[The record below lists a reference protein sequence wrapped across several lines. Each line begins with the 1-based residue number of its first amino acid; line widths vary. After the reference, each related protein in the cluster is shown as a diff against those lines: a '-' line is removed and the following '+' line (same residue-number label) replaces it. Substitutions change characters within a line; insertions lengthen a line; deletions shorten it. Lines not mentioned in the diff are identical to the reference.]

1 MKTREGRKT
10 NKKSQKL
17 DQISLKAEKIMST
30 QRNNVHHNHR
40 KGGRK
45 TFCKICFDVG
55 KPEAVYT
62 SHFPKD
68 VPGPKGKVVCPTLL
82 KEISCRY
89 CRQLG
94 HTKNHCEKL
103 KAKEARMG
111 PKAVAASRK
120 ARREAGQKAQR
131 RWNDALAQAADGKRG
146 GKWVPI
152 TAVLAEMP
160 KGFRPRR
167 ARAPR
172 RRRRTYP
179 RTRVNLTGSR
189 FDALAAKTA
198 TKREPVAA
206 PKPMAPRRAAGVW
219 GQRAATYR
227 PTAAELAWLQ
237 QQIVEAQEQTAF
249 ENEGNAFFASV
260 DLAQCLAEQM
270 DGENEAPFAA
280 EAAAAQ
286 AIAAAA
292 SSARWEDNEA
302 ADSDAEEDLS
312 FLDAPL
318 A

>member
-1 MKTREGRKT
+1 
-10 NKKSQKL
+10 
-17 DQISLKAEKIMST
+17 MST

-89 CRQLG
+89 CHQLG
-94 HTKNHCEKL
+94 HTKKHCEKL
-103 KAKEARMG
+103 KAKESRMG

-131 RWNDALAQAADGKRG
+131 RWNDALAQAAGGKRG

-172 RRRRTYP
+172 RQRRTYP

-189 FDALAAKTA
+189 FDALAGKTA
-198 TKREPVAA
+198 TKRQPVAA

-237 QQIVEAQEQTAF
+237 EQLCAAQEQTAF

-260 DLAQCLAEQM
+260 DLAQCVAEEM
-270 DGENEAPFAA
+270 HGAGTHVPFEA
-280 EAAAAQ
+280 EAAAAA
-286 AIAAAA
+286 AIAAA
-292 SSARWEDNEA
+292 SSSSRWEDNEA